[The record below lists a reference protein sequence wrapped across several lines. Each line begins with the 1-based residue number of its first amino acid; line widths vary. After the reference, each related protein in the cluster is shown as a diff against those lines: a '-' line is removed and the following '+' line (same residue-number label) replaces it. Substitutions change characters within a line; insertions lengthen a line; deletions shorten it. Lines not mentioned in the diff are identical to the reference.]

1 MQGSYETSLFSGFEE
16 QLKCVFIQ
24 QIILSFQKWQTL
36 EMTERRNYRIEIYG
50 IYIYLQLLLNKMHS
64 EVVKM

>member
-1 MQGSYETSLFSGFEE
+1 MQGSYEMSLFSGFEE

-50 IYIYLQLLLNKMHS
+50 IYIFAIIT
-64 EVVKM
+64 